1 MPKSACTTFGFVEF
15 FNLNPFGLLVTGN
28 DHLADAFAMLNLE
41 IFGRK
46 VDEDYANFATIVGID
61 GAGSVENC
69 DSVLQCKTATRT
81 DLCFVTFGKLDE
93 KTCWDKLALH
103 RL

>member
-1 MPKSACTTFGFVEF
+1 MSESACSALGFVEF
-15 FNLNPFGLLVTGN
+15 LNLYPFGLLVTGN

-69 DSVLQCKTATRT
+69 DSML
-81 DLCFVTFGKLDE
+81 
-93 KTCWDKLALH
+93 
-103 RL
+103 